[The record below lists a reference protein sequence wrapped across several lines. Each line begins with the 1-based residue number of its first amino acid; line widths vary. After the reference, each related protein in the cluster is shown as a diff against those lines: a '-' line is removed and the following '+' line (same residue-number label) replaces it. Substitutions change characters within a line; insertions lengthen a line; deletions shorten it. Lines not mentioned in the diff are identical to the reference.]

1 MPTPPLQRTV
11 LVTGAAR
18 RLGRAFSLA
27 FARAGWNVA
36 CHYQHSREEALR
48 TCAEVEA
55 LGRRAWAIA
64 GDLANTAAIERA
76 FAELTQAIGGVPGA
90 IVNNASLF
98 EPDTGADFSPVL
110 LQRQMQVNL
119 LAPLQLG
126 TLLARAASQPA
137 AGQPVPV
144 VLHVL
149 DQKVFNLNPDYFSY
163 TLSKLALERAVA
175 LQAQALAP
183 RVRVNGIAP
192 GLVYVS
198 GPQTGDNFERA
209 RSVNLLRS
217 PIDPTTSHARP
228 CSWPRTIPSRASP
241 SLWTRA
247 STWCPWNATSCSWP
261 NNWRP
266 PREPM
271 NTSTPPDPMLG
282 DCRRI
287 FLRGLTR
294 HVRIGV
300 HDFERVAAQRI
311 IFDIDLYVPLADN
324 TPRNDRIDE
333 VVNYDFVRDEVTRIV
348 TQGHID
354 LQETLCDTVLAAM
367 LAHPQVVAARV
378 STRKPDVY
386 DDCDAV
392 GVETFRQKPPRP

>member
-1 MPTPPLQRTV
+1 MSTPPLQRTV

-98 EPDTGADFSPVL
+98 EPDTGADFSPAL

-217 PIDPTTSHARP
+217 PIDPDDVAR
-228 CSWPRTIPSRASP
+228 TAV
-241 SLWTRA
+241 
-247 STWCPWNATSCSWP
+247 
-261 NNWRP
+261 
-266 PREPM
+266 
-271 NTSTPPDPMLG
+271 
-282 DCRRI
+282 
-287 FLRGLTR
+287 FLAENDSITGIT
-294 HVRIGV
+294 
-300 HDFERVAAQRI
+300 VAVDKGQH
-311 IFDIDLYVPLADN
+311 LVPLERDIMFVAEQLA
-324 TPRNDRIDE
+324 PP
-333 VVNYDFVRDEVTRIV
+333 VN
-348 TQGHID
+348 
-354 LQETLCDTVLAAM
+354 
-367 LAHPQVVAARV
+367 P
-378 STRKPDVY
+378 
-386 DDCDAV
+386 
-392 GVETFRQKPPRP
+392 

>member
-1 MPTPPLQRTV
+1 MSTPPLQRTV

-27 FARAGWNVA
+27 FARAGWHVA
-36 CHYQHSREEALR
+36 CHYQHSRDEALR

-55 LGRRAWAIA
+55 LGRRAWAIPA
-64 GDLANTAAIERA
+64 DLADTGAIERA

-98 EPDTGADFSPVL
+98 EPDTGADFSPEL
-110 LQRQMQVNL
+110 MQRQMQVNL

-126 TLLARAASQPA
+126 TLLARAASHPA

-192 GLVYVS
+192 GLIFVS

-217 PIDPTTSHARP
+217 PIDPDDVARTAVFLAEND
-228 CSWPRTIPSRASP
+228 SITGITIAVDKGQH
-241 SLWTRA
+241 L
-247 STWCPWNATSCSWP
+247 
-261 NNWRP
+261 
-266 PREPM
+266 
-271 NTSTPPDPMLG
+271 
-282 DCRRI
+282 
-287 FLRGLTR
+287 
-294 HVRIGV
+294 
-300 HDFERVAAQRI
+300 
-311 IFDIDLYVPLADN
+311 VPLERD
-324 TPRNDRIDE
+324 IM
-333 VVNYDFVRDEVTRIV
+333 FVAE
-348 TQGHID
+348 Q
-354 LQETLCDTVLAAM
+354 LA
-367 LAHPQVVAARV
+367 P
-378 STRKPDVY
+378 
-386 DDCDAV
+386 
-392 GVETFRQKPPRP
+392 KPPPENP